1 MKRVSVDIGGTFTDT
16 FVVWGDRY
24 VEGKALTTHHNL
36 ALGFNE
42 SLGDAC
48 AQLGVDTPAL
58 LSQVDSVRYATTL
71 GTNALIERK
80 GPRIGVLVTTGFK
93 STIPLSRARGYGEGL
108 PESEQM
114 DIPNARR
121 PQPIVPIPMIREVR
135 ERVDY
140 LGAVFWKLDEDDVR
154 LRIRELVDAGAE
166 ALVVMFTNSVVNPA
180 HELRV
185 REIFRDEYPA
195 HLLGAIP
202 ILLSHQVAGRKGE
215 YARGTST
222 IMDAFL
228 HQTMY
233 HGLGTLELNLRVQG
247 YKKPMLVSH
256 NSGGMAQLNSTDA
269 LQTVHSGPVAGVAA
283 SEHLAAAAELGNV
296 VATDMGGTSF
306 DIGIVDQ
313 GGVKHY
319 DFNPVIDRW
328 LVSIPMV
335 HLVTLGAG
343 GGSIARYDRMFDAVE
358 IGPQSAGSDP
368 GPACYDRG
376 GTQPTVTDADLVLGY
391 LDPAHYA
398 NGRIPLNPKRARQA
412 IEDHLCDALDL
423 DLIATAKLIKRNVDT
438 HMANGIATELRTR
451 GYEPKDFTILAY
463 GGNGPLHAC
472 GIANALGVGRIL
484 APPYASTF
492 SACGAGNV
500 NQMHIHEMSTWTVL
514 FNPATKSFFAD
525 YASFNRGVE
534 ELERRGREDLLRQGM
549 QADAI
554 RYRLEL
560 DMRYGNQR
568 VQTAVVTDRA
578 RLDSQSD
585 VLALMDQFHRS
596 YGARF
601 GEGSQSPE
609 TGVRI
614 NTLRVCAYVEQPTVK
629 FAKLKLDGVAK
640 PAPAPASRRSV
651 HFVGHDKALDTP
663 VYDENARIDGTRIE
677 GPAIV
682 VTRATT
688 YLVEPGWTYHAV
700 AQGGVWFIKSE
711 VEVGDSRLTV
721 RHGGRTADAPRMEVA
736 VDGLE
741 LERGS

>member
-1 MKRVSVDIGGTFTDT
+1 MKRVSVDIGGTFTDC
-16 FVVWGDRY
+16 FVAWSGRY

-42 SLGDAC
+42 ALADAC
-48 AQLGVDTPAL
+48 GQLKVDTSEL

-80 GPRIGVLVTTGFK
+80 GPRIGVLVTSGFK
-93 STIPLSRARGYGEGL
+93 HTIPLSRARGYGEGL
-108 PESEQM
+108 AESEQM
-114 DIPNARR
+114 DIPNAQR
-121 PQPIVPIPMIREVR
+121 PEPIVPIPLIREVR

-140 LGAVFWKLDEDDVR
+140 LGNIFWMLDEDDVR
-154 LRIRELVDAGAE
+154 LRIRELVDAGTE
-166 ALVVMFTNSVVNPA
+166 ALVVMFTNSVVNST

-185 REIFRDEYPA
+185 REIFLEEYPA

-202 ILLSHQVAGRKGE
+202 MLLSHQVAGRKGE

-233 HGLGTLELNLRVQG
+233 HGLGTLELNLRAQG
-247 YKKPMLVSH
+247 YNKPMLVSH

-269 LQTVHSGPVAGVAA
+269 LQTVHSGPVSGVAA
-283 SEHLAAAAELGNV
+283 SEHLSAAAELGNV

-343 GGSIARYDRMFDAVE
+343 GGSIAHFERLFNSIE

-376 GTQPTVTDADLVLGY
+376 GLKPTVTDADLVLGY
-391 LDPAHYA
+391 LDPKNYA

-412 IEDHLCDALDL
+412 IEEHLCDDL
-423 DLIATAKLIKRNVDT
+423 DMDLMATAKLIKRNVDSN
-438 HMANGIATELRTR
+438 MANGISTELRTR

-472 GIANALGVGRIL
+472 GIANALGVSKIL
-484 APPYASTF
+484 APPFSSTF

-500 NQMHIHEMSTWTVL
+500 SQMHIHEMSTWTVL
-514 FNPATKSFFAD
+514 FNPALKAFFSD
-525 YASFNRGVE
+525 YASFNKIVE

-549 QADAI
+549 TPDQI
-554 RYRLEL
+554 KYRLEL

-568 VQTAVVTDRA
+568 VQTAVVTELT
-578 RLDSQSD
+578 RLKAQKD
-585 VLALMDQFHRS
+585 VLGLMDQFHKS

-614 NTLRVCAYVEQPTVK
+614 NTVRVCSYVEQPKVA
-629 FAKLKLDGVAK
+629 FAKLKLTGKTRSPPDPVT
-640 PAPAPASRRSV
+640 RRDCQ
-651 HFVGHDKALDTP
+651 FVGHDKAIATP
-663 VYDENARIDGTRIE
+663 IYDEKALAEGTKID

-682 VTRATT
+682 TTRATT
-688 YLVEPGWTYHAV
+688 YLVEPGWTYHAA
-700 AQGGVWFIKSE
+700 AQGGVWFIK
-711 VEVGDSRLTV
+711 L
-721 RHGGRTADAPRMEVA
+721 
-736 VDGLE
+736 
-741 LERGS
+741 

>member
-1 MKRVSVDIGGTFTDT
+1 MKRVSVDIGGTFTDC
-16 FVVWGDRY
+16 FVVWDNQY
-24 VEGKALTTHHNL
+24 IEGKALTTHHNL

-48 AQLGVDTPAL
+48 KQLNVDPSKL
-58 LSQVDSVRYATTL
+58 LSEVDSVRYSTTL

-108 PESEQM
+108 SEAEQM
-114 DIPNARR
+114 DIPNANR
-121 PQPIVPIPMIREVR
+121 PKPIVPIPMIREIR

-140 LGAVFWKLDEDDVR
+140 LGAAFWDLDEDDVR
-154 LRIRELVDAGAE
+154 NRIRELVDAGAE
-166 ALVVMFTNSVVNPA
+166 ALVVMFTNSVVNNT

-185 REIFRDEYPA
+185 REIFLEEYPA
-195 HLLGAIP
+195 HLLGSIP
-202 ILLSHQVAGRKGE
+202 MLLSHQVAGRKGE

-233 HGLGTLELNLRVQG
+233 HGLGTLELNLRSMG
-247 YKKPMLVSH
+247 YDKPMLVSH

-269 LQTVHSGPVAGVAA
+269 LQTVHSGPVSGVAA

-319 DFNPVIDRW
+319 DFNRVIRRW
-328 LVSIPMV
+328 LVAIPMV
-335 HLVTLGAG
+335 HLDRPGAG
-343 GGSIARYDRMFDAVE
+343 GGSIARYDRMFGSIE

-376 GTQPTVTDADLVLGY
+376 GLKPTVTDADLVLGY
-391 LDPAHYA
+391 LDPKNYA
-398 NGRIPLNPKRARQA
+398 NGRIPLNPKRAKQS
-412 IEDHLCDALDL
+412 IEDGLCDDL
-423 DLIATAKLIKRNVDT
+423 NLSVVETAKLIKRNVDGS
-438 HMANGIATELRTR
+438 MANGIATELRTR

-472 GIANALGVGRIL
+472 GIANSLGINRIF
-484 APPYASTF
+484 APPYSSTF
-492 SACGAGNV
+492 SACGAANV

-514 FNPATKSFFAD
+514 FNPALKAFFQD
-525 YASFNRGVE
+525 YDNFNRNVE
-534 ELERRGREDLLRQGM
+534 ELERRGRDDLLRQGM
-549 QADAI
+549 TPDQI

-568 VQTAVVTDRA
+568 VQTAVVTELNRIK
-578 RLDSQSD
+578 SQRD
-585 VLALMDQFHRS
+585 VLSLMDQFHKS

-614 NTLRVCAYVEQPTVK
+614 NTLRVCSFVEQPKVT
-629 FAKLKLDGVAK
+629 FAKLKDLGAPK
-640 PAPAPASRRSV
+640 TPPAPIAHREC
-651 HFVGHDKALDTP
+651 HFVGHDKAFNTPIYSDAALAQDTH
-663 VYDENARIDGTRIE
+663 IE

-682 VTRATT
+682 TTRATT
-688 YLVEPGWTYHAV
+688 YLIEPGWAYHAA
-700 AQGGVWFIKSE
+700 AQGGVWFIRKQE
-711 VEVGDSRLTV
+711 
-721 RHGGRTADAPRMEVA
+721 A
-736 VDGLE
+736 
-741 LERGS
+741 